1 MFQTID
7 HIPRTCPKQ
16 LEFVRLHTGQYH
28 TLISKRVTDVS
39 DVSMPSI
46 FTEDVE
52 RRPVLKRD
60 ASISE
65 NDSDKMYVLSSSQ
78 LSILSYT

>member
-7 HIPRTCPKQ
+7 HVPRTCPKR
-16 LEFVRLHTGQYH
+16 LEFVRLYTGQYH
-28 TLISKRVTDVS
+28 TLLSKRVTDVS
-39 DVSMPSI
+39 DVSMPSV
-46 FTEDVE
+46 FTDDVK

-78 LSILSYT
+78 LSTFSYM